1 MNPTINSL
9 LLLVARYLLQL
20 VAGVILG
27 ATWLSPEFRAELA
40 AWLGQGEVLAWL
52 VLALGSIGSGVYA
65 WWKAQQQKLTA
76 MAMKGTSTPAEVAEV
91 AKTQAPPVLTQSAT
105 EVPVLTHKS

>member
-20 VAGVILG
+20 IAGVILG
-27 ATWLSPEFRAELA
+27 VTWLSPEFKAELT
-40 AWLGQGEVLAWL
+40 AWLGQGEVLAWV
-52 VLALGSIGSGVYA
+52 VLALGSLLSGLYA

-76 MAMKGTSTPAEVAEV
+76 MAMPGQSTPEEVKEV
-91 AKTQAPPVLTQSAT
+91 AKTQAPAVFSTSADQ
-105 EVPVLTHKS
+105 VPVLTPKQ

>member
-9 LLLVARYLLQL
+9 LLLIARYLLQL
-20 VAGVILG
+20 IAGVILG
-27 ATWLSPEFRAELA
+27 VTWLSPEFKAELT

-76 MAMKGTSTPAEVAEV
+76 MAMKGQSTPEEVKEV

-105 EVPVLTHKS
+105 EVPVLAHKS

>member
-9 LLLVARYLLQL
+9 LLLIARYLLQL

-27 ATWLSPEFRAELA
+27 ATWLSPGFRAELA

-105 EVPVLTHKS
+105 EVPVLAPKP